1 MNTLPGQMQ
10 RYSVTLDFTVMDDFD
25 PYQIDWEDLFS
36 INANETVSVSIK
48 DLTDDVDKTWQIATA
63 QCHWS
68 TGSLLHSAWQ
78 IDGAVVYFRGS
89 DLGRL
94 FISAGGGIKNNRDPN
109 LQRWQNASEIKKS
122 LPYKR
127 V

>member
-63 QCHWS
+63 QCH
-68 TGSLLHSAWQ
+68 
-78 IDGAVVYFRGS
+78 
-89 DLGRL
+89 
-94 FISAGGGIKNNRDPN
+94 
-109 LQRWQNASEIKKS
+109 
-122 LPYKR
+122 
-127 V
+127 